1 MTTDHQTLLPDM
13 DSAVNQ
19 NISRYNSFIQQSIQR
34 HTNYTDIL
42 LNTIGNGIVDGACVI
57 ESGSDLT
64 LEPNS
69 KFITGD
75 CFTEYKTNILP
86 LIDLTAVEGN
96 ADRLVVLHE
105 IDYENDVDLVN
116 DNYSASGISVPMEQ
130 ITEKVNKNITV
141 LQASLN
147 GSEVVIDFPNIH
159 WTENTITFHNIIGNT
174 AISTTPVS
182 FMLNSPVKYEIKECA
197 DSGDI
202 FVSPADLILLQDTT
216 LGPTYQY
223 VPEICYNRLAYATVL
238 CVLKKING
246 NWIID
251 DSVSHISVGSGGV
264 YKHFNLA
271 KIRTRSIGVNGSN
284 KNDDKTYSIKDF
296 VIVSEDKTDY
306 STIKTTAT
314 EGIRPESDESSS
326 IDSSRYDSALI
337 DGGIVNVLGTDSNK
351 ENNGELGS
359 IRSKNNITKNILSSN
374 GVNADYGNTKTIDVL
389 NDDGSANNSYLEEG
403 NIDVTNKTALSGLIV
418 TPTIIIPRGN
428 NGAVQ
433 DELKIY
439 YVDDDGSL
447 KDGKVLTHLNE
458 DFIETLN
465 IVYKD
470 SSLPFDRQEVQISA
484 RVSHKI
490 SEVLIDRDL
499 YSTVGDF
506 DNTQINTP
514 ITFELEDNNIV
525 FNCNNDSKGQEL
537 FDSIEQNNIEYVDIK
552 NQLREFFLYN
562 YKDPNTY
569 HKILELD
576 LDEIS
581 IEQNKVKI
589 KNITNDSISSLYL
602 LDTNISVD
610 QKYNVNYLNYKTGE
624 ICLRFVSLNP
634 PASFG
639 NTIHIHADYSCFP
652 SIINTND
659 LQYGNLK
666 LNRITLEET
675 KYKDE
680 ALVENTL
687 RPELNFISYEKDTN
701 NQEVEKKA
709 VKITGDKDGILV
721 ETIKKD
727 LINDTTDSDYK
738 LQFNTVQKIEI
749 GNYDDKTEFPEGDYT
764 HTKSK
769 LERSGLK
776 VVKYQNNSGT
786 ITGTKSAVEHNMISV
801 RSIDDQENPTGG
813 IEISYGEIVL
823 KDKYNPLD
831 LCGKFYKNGFGYLK
845 NRLAVGVNAIGS
857 GGSGTGGTGR
867 RIKLDKDALYTY
879 SSYSTEDSSTTMGT
893 TGMTFKLDYETG
905 DMTIGR
911 NLLVP
916 INLQVNNTITTTELN
931 VQDYSYAKGSL
942 CFAGIVKYKQY
953 SNNRI
958 QIRQIIDGASGYIT
972 ESSSYLNI
980 NNSLIYFI
988 QEILQKNVGNVLFG
1002 LLLNI
1007 STIKASRIIVD
1018 NNGYIGAE
1026 IDPSFQDM
1034 DECLL
1039 QLYWK

>member
-42 LNTIGNGIVDGACVI
+42 LNTIGNGIVDGACIV
-57 ESGSDLT
+57 ESGSSLT
-64 LEPNS
+64 IEPNS

-75 CFTEYKTNILP
+75 CFAEYKSNILP
-86 LIDLTAVEGN
+86 VIDLTAVEGN
-96 ADRLVVLHE
+96 ANRLVVLYE

-116 DNYSASGISVPMEQ
+116 DNYSASGISVPMEK
-130 ITEKVNKNITV
+130 IIEKVNKNITV

-182 FMLNSPVKYEIKECA
+182 FMLNSPVKYEIKECS

-238 CVLKKING
+238 CVLKKENE

-251 DSVSHISVGSGGV
+251 DSVSHIGVGSGGV

-359 IRSKNNITKNILSSN
+359 IRSKNTITKNILSSN
-374 GVNADYGNTKTIDVL
+374 GVNADYGNIKTIDVL

-470 SSLPFDRQEVQISA
+470 KSLPFDRQEVQISA

-514 ITFELEDNNIV
+514 ITFELDDNNIV

-552 NQLREFFLYN
+552 DQLKEFFLYN

-576 LDEIS
+576 LDEIN

-589 KNITNDSISSLYL
+589 KNIINDSISILYL
-602 LDTNISVD
+602 LDTNIPED

-624 ICLRFVSLNP
+624 VCLRFVSLNP

-639 NTIHIHADYSCFP
+639 NMIHIHADYSCFP

-659 LQYGNLK
+659 LQYGILK

-687 RPELNFISYEKDTN
+687 RPELNFISYEKDIN
-701 NQEVEKKA
+701 NQEIEKKT
-709 VKITGDKDGILV
+709 VKFTGDKDGILV

-727 LINDTTDSDYK
+727 LINDTTNNLENK

-769 LERSGLK
+769 LEREGLK
-776 VVKYQNNSGT
+776 VVKYQNDSGT
-786 ITGTKSAVEHNMISV
+786 ISGTKAAVEHNMISV

-813 IEISYGEIVL
+813 IEISNGEIVL
-823 KDKYNPLD
+823 KDKYTPLD
-831 LCGKFYKNGFGYLK
+831 LCGKFYKNGYGYLK
-845 NRLAVGVNAIGS
+845 NRLVVGETAIGS
-857 GGSGTGGTGR
+857 GGSGTGGTGK
-867 RIKLDKDALYTY
+867 RIRIDQNGLYTY
-879 SSYSTEDSSTTMGT
+879 DQESTSDTTTDPHITYS
-893 TGMTFKLDYETG
+893 LDYDTG
-905 DMTIGR
+905 NIRSTGEIYGNDVRAQILKTD
-911 NLLVP
+911 
-916 INLQVNNTITTTELN
+916 ELIVSN
-931 VQDYSYAKGSL
+931 YSYAKGSL
-942 CFAGIVKYKQY
+942 CFAGIVKYY
-953 SNNRI
+953 GYGSPRI
-958 QIRQIIDGASGYIT
+958 QVSQITEGASYFITTSSNDLILHSYLIGFIQNMLNKTPDQVLFGVLLDITSMTACKISLDSSGYINT
-972 ESSSYLNI
+972 VSSPA
-980 NNSLIYFI
+980 F
-988 QEILQKNVGNVLFG
+988 
-1002 LLLNI
+1002 
-1007 STIKASRIIVD
+1007 ST
-1018 NNGYIGAE
+1018 N
-1026 IDPSFQDM
+1026 